1 MPPSTS
7 VMNSRIYQSA
17 HISSNKENITSQ
29 YPDKCPFTVKATYS
43 WSGEEKSDLGFLEG
57 DVIEVLKVKGKWFW
71 GKLLRNK
78 KCGSFPSNYVQVT
91 SLPSNKDHEY
101 NRLSKLKTGSS
112 KNKSVSHSDKI
123 LQNKMSGSQDDIT
136 SNINRRSYRKTESAP
151 TTPSA
156 KKHVGERIANSKNSS
171 KINIHKQMN
180 QMSLQDTSMLSPN
193 DSLYKEK
200 YSSLAY
206 NISYQKGSSPQIYMN
221 NMSPTKRNS
230 HIKSITT
237 TDDSYASTS
246 SDNSRYSNLNN
257 DEYVDSYFN
266 NIKYFNETSNTTSS
280 SMNNSI
286 LLLSNFSATSAGS
299 FARHKFAKSFT
310 DSKMK
315 QDLPN
320 AAIDL
325 DMNSSFIASNS
336 NNKIKGNNKFFS
348 NTPDLPRLSQMVKKN
363 LSSNDISNKYNG
375 SFNAENDES
384 LQQWAFVNKF
394 LNRGNSLN
402 GREKYDRRM
411 KFLESGLDTDLI
423 LEPHLQLQNKMSENQ
438 VLSGTPSQ
446 FNINDYLSNTDFEN
460 FDEKVIARTKKDGVL
475 SLESFALNNF
485 GHRYMNSLERLRAIY
500 VFCTET
506 YQLIDDNGSTD
517 FRKPATN
524 LDKVLHKNYCTPYE
538 LTWLFKKL
546 SNHVGIKC
554 DIVIGFLK
562 TPDRDNLDFQL
573 NHCWL
578 SCIIKNEYRFI
589 DAVLG
594 NVSNPIHEYVNDTPS
609 IKCEDFY
616 FLTEPKK
623 LIYSHIPYKTK
634 EQHLTPE
641 IDNLVPMSL
650 PVVFPSYFKNELE
663 FYRFDNS
670 LSYMT
675 SNDCY
680 EMSFLIKDDIEIFA
694 TVVPD
699 DNEDNYKASLDLS
712 LVQIKWIKN
721 KRIAVIKAILPKDCA
736 NGSLHIHSG
745 TKGLQDSLINI
756 HPLSCIIPL
765 KQKVNQQS
773 TILADEIQYEF
784 VRITPS
790 ITSSNMD
797 IYVKKPQNKILAFKN
812 EYNLQV
818 VLQPSDGIIE
828 GHSGHKRV
836 VVKSPSGKIYKM
848 TRNDPNNN
856 IGSYGIWE
864 TKLKIV
870 ELGTWNGLITN
881 DSGAGWTSFCEW
893 NCI

>member
-1 MPPSTS
+1 MSSAAVT
-7 VMNSRIYQSA
+7 NSRIYQS
-17 HISSNKENITSQ
+17 SSTHSSKKYDNLS
-29 YPDKCPFTVKATYS
+29 YPEKCPFTVKATYS

-78 KCGSFPSNYVQVT
+78 KCGSFPSNYVQIT
-91 SLPSNKDHEY
+91 NLPSNKDHQL
-101 NRLSKLKTGSS
+101 NKLSKLNTSSS
-112 KNKSVSHSDKI
+112 KNHSISHSERV
-123 LQNKMSGSQDDIT
+123 LHNKLSISQDSIPR
-136 SNINRRSYRKTESAP
+136 NIHRRSYKKSESAP
-151 TTPSA
+151 TTPSN
-156 KKHVGERIANSKNSS
+156 KSHVGERTVNRVNATKKVDS
-171 KINIHKQMN
+171 
-180 QMSLQDTSMLSPN
+180 SMLSPS
-193 DSLYKEK
+193 DALYKEK

-206 NISYQKGSSPQIYMN
+206 NISYQKESSPQVYMT
-221 NMSPTKRNS
+221 NMSPTKRDS

-237 TDDSYASTS
+237 TDDSFNTS
-246 SDNSRYSNLNN
+246 SENSIDDQSNKN
-257 DEYVDSYFN
+257 EYVDSYFN
-266 NIKYFNETSNTTSS
+266 NIKFFNETSNT
-280 SMNNSI
+280 NNSSVTNSL

-325 DMNSSFIASNS
+325 DMNTSFIASG
-336 NNKIKGNNKFFS
+336 NKAKGNKFFS
-348 NTPDLPRLSQMVKKN
+348 TPDLPSLSQMVKKN
-363 LSSNDISNKYNG
+363 LSSNDISNQYNS
-375 SFNAENDES
+375 SFNADNDES

-423 LEPHLQLQNKMSENQ
+423 LEPHVQLQNKMYDNQ
-438 VLSGTPSQ
+438 VLSDVPSK
-446 FNINDYLSNTDFEN
+446 FYINEYLKDADFEY
-460 FDEKVIARTKKDGVL
+460 FDEKVINRTKKDGVL

-485 GHRYMNSLERLRAIY
+485 GHRYLNSLERLRAIY

-546 SNHVGIKC
+546 CNHVGIKC
-554 DIVIGFLK
+554 DIIIGFLK

-578 SCIIKNEYRFI
+578 SCVIKNEYRFV

-594 NVSNPIHEYVNDTPS
+594 NTSNPIHEYINDTPS
-609 IKCEDFY
+609 TKCEDFY

-680 EMSFLIKDDIEIFA
+680 EMSFLVKDDVEIFA

-699 DNEDNYKASLDLS
+699 DNESYKASLDLS
-712 LVQIKWIKN
+712 LVQIKWVKN
-721 KRIAVIKAILPKDCA
+721 KRIAVIKAILPKHCSS
-736 NGSLHIHSG
+736 GSLHIHSG

-765 KQKVNQQS
+765 KQKVNNQS

-784 VRITPS
+784 VRITPA
-790 ITSSNMD
+790 ITSSTLD
-797 IYVKKPQNKILAFKN
+797 IYVKKPQNKILAFKQ
-812 EYNLQV
+812 EYSMQV
-818 VLQPSDGIIE
+818 VLQPSDGIIQAQSE
-828 GHSGHKRV
+828 PKRV
-836 VVKSPSGKIYKM
+836 IVKSPSGKIFKM
-848 TRNDPNNN
+848 TRNDPNNS
-856 IGSYGIWE
+856 IGSFGLWE
-864 TKLKIV
+864 AKVKV
-870 ELGTWNGLITN
+870 NELGAWNCLITN